1 MPDMALNP
9 EWTLMAYA
17 LAVCYSLILLLAFPI
32 YVHLKATNRV
42 NLASALVTGS
52 SIGAVV
58 GILPIVS
65 IALSAVDYTLDYA
78 GGTIVAGSG
87 GTIVGT
93 IVVFTVLVVET
104 AAVGAVTGFI
114 FWVIA
119 VWRNPSQA

>member
-1 MPDMALNP
+1 MDAHGLR
-9 EWTLMAYA
+9 LGSV
-17 LAVCYSLILLLAFPI
+17 LALILLFALPI

-42 NLASALVTGS
+42 NLVSALVTGS

-58 GILPIVS
+58 GILPIIS
-65 IALSAVDYTLDYA
+65 IAVLAIDYTLDYA

-93 IVVFTVLVVET
+93 IVLFTALVIE
-104 AAVGAVTGFI
+104 AAAFGAVTGFI

-119 VWRNPSQA
+119 VWRKPPQASA